1 MFQQGIR
8 SVAAHIAGWV
18 LYLLILVLGAQS
30 TDQSFWF
37 NTIATIIPLIIL
49 FYLNVSL
56 IFPQLLVTRKY
67 FLLVIA
73 LALVDLLCVALRLL
87 LADQFFSPPANAFV
101 DRFFSAVPF
110 WNQFRV
116 NLLFIGISFAY
127 WYAQNNYRIKK
138 NQEAL
143 EKEVLAAR
151 LSSLKHQINP
161 HFLYNTLSFIYTKS
175 LSHSTE
181 LAGSI
186 ARLSDLMRYSLS
198 EADPDGK
205 ACLEKEVSHIRNFID
220 IQQMRFDNNL
230 HVLFETS
237 GDIRQFR
244 IMPLLLITFVENA
257 FKHGQLND
265 RNSPVDIRLNVDH
278 KALHFYIRNKKI
290 FGEKDPAH
298 GIGLNNV
305 CSRLQLAYPQQHE
318 LNISD
323 TVDEFFVDLKINR
336 Q

>member
-1 MFQQGIR
+1 MYHRFQTITF
-8 SVAAHIAGWV
+8 HITGWV
-18 LYLLILVLGAQS
+18 AYVLILYLGAQS
-30 TDQSFWF
+30 TDHSFWF

-49 FYLNVSL
+49 FYLNVYL
-56 IFPQLLVTRKY
+56 IFPHLLAARK
-67 FLLVIA
+67 FTLLVIA
-73 LALVDLLCVALRLL
+73 LGVVDMLSVALRLL
-87 LADQFFSPPANAFV
+87 LADQFFSPAANGFV
-101 DRFFSAVPF
+101 DRFFSPVPF

-127 WYAQNNYRIKK
+127 WYARNNYRIKK
-138 NQEAL
+138 DQEAL

-175 LSHSTE
+175 LSHSSE

-186 ARLSDLMRYSLS
+186 AKLSDLMRYSLG

-205 ACLEKEVSHIRNFID
+205 TCLEKEIMHIQNFIG

-237 GDIRQFR
+237 GDTRQCR

-257 FKHGQLND
+257 FKHGRLND
-265 RNSPVDIRLNVDH
+265 KNSPVHIRLDVNPQ
-278 KALHFYIRNKKI
+278 ALQFHIRNKKV
-290 FGEKDPAH
+290 FGEKDPTH

-305 CSRLQLAYPQQHE
+305 SHRLQLAYPQQHE
-318 LNISD
+318 LYISN
-323 TVDEFFVDLKINR
+323 TQDEFFVDLKINH

>member
-1 MFQQGIR
+1 MYQRIR
-8 SVAAHIAGWV
+8 FIAFHIAGWV
-18 LYLLILVLGAQS
+18 LYVLILYLGAQS
-30 TDQSFWF
+30 TDHSFWF
-37 NTIATIIPLIIL
+37 NSIATIIPLIIL
-49 FYLNVSL
+49 FYLNVYL
-56 IFPQLLVTRKY
+56 IFPNLLATRR
-67 FLLVIA
+67 FALLVIA
-73 LALVDLLCVALRLL
+73 LGLVDMLCVGLRLV
-87 LADQFFSPPANAFV
+87 LADQFFSPPVNGFV
-101 DRFFSAVPF
+101 DRFFSPVPF

-127 WYAQNNYRIKK
+127 WFARNNYRIKK
-138 NQEAL
+138 NQELL
-143 EKEVLAAR
+143 EKEVLAAK

-175 LSHSTE
+175 LSHSSE

-186 ARLSDLMRYSLS
+186 ARLSDLMRYSLG

-205 ACLEKEVSHIRNFID
+205 TCLEKEITHIRNFIG

-230 HVLFETS
+230 HVLFEIA

-265 RNSPVDIRLNVDH
+265 RNFPVHIRLDVNPQ
-278 KALHFYIRNKKI
+278 ALQFHIRNKKI
-290 FGEKDPAH
+290 LGYKDTSH
-298 GIGLNNV
+298 GIGLSNV
-305 CSRLQLAYPQQHE
+305 YNRLRLAYPQQHE
-318 LNISD
+318 LYISD
-323 TVDEFFVDLKINR
+323 THDEFFVDLKINR